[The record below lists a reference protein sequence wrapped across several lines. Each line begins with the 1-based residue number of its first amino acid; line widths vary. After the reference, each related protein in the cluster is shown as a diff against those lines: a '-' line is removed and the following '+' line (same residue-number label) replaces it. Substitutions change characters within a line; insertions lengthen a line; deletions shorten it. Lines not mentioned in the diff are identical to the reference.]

1 MAVGLPLKTTYAN
14 GDVYSAS
21 DVNDTNGTINITA
34 APFAAGKNKII
45 NGDFRFNQ
53 RNFTSNTTDNSYNFD
68 RFNQANGGT
77 TGTLTVTPQ
86 TFTLG
91 SAPVT
96 GYEAANFVQCLTASG
111 ASTNTY
117 ALYNQPIEDVRTF
130 AGQTVTLS
138 FWAKAASGTPKIATE
153 LAQVFGS
160 GGSPSATVFTAG
172 GTVTLSTSWAR
183 YSTTINVPSIS
194 GKTLGTDANTS
205 CLVASLWLSA
215 GSTFN
220 TRASSIGLQNATF
233 QIWGMQLEAGSTATA
248 FQTATGSIQGELA
261 ACERYYETSFDIGQ
275 TPASN
280 ATFQGAILTAANN
293 GGFVPN
299 NVYAG
304 WTFKTKKRAIPT
316 ITLLNPAN
324 ASAAASTVRIYSA
337 GGSGADASSAVI
349 WSSTNQVNQNITV
362 VGTLTSALVG
372 FAYVASAEL

>member
-1 MAVGLPLKTTYAN
+1 
-14 GDVYSAS
+14 
-21 DVNDTNGTINITA
+21 
-34 APFAAGKNKII
+34 
-45 NGDFRFNQ
+45 
-53 RNFTSNTTDNSYNFD
+53 
-68 RFNQANGGT
+68 
-77 TGTLTVTPQ
+77 
-86 TFTLG
+86 
-91 SAPVT
+91 
-96 GYEAANFVQCLTASG
+96 
-111 ASTNTY
+111 
-117 ALYNQPIEDVRTF
+117 
-130 AGQTVTLS
+130 
-138 FWAKAASGTPKIATE
+138 
-153 LAQVFGS
+153 
-160 GGSPSATVFTAG
+160 VFTAG

>member
-1 MAVGLPLKTTYAN
+1 MATGWPMKTTYAN
-14 GDVYSAS
+14 GDVYSAG
-21 DVNDTNGTINITA
+21 DVNDITGTINLLGSSVA
-34 APFAAGKNKII
+34 YAAGKNKII
-45 NGDFRFNQ
+45 NGDFGVNQ
-53 RNFTSNTTDNSYNFD
+53 RAFTSTTTSATYGFD
-68 RFNQANGGT
+68 RFRMIASDGT
-77 TGTLTVTPQ
+77 STYTAQ
-86 TFTLG
+86 TFTAG
-91 SAPVT
+91 AAPVA
-96 GYEAANFVQCLTASG
+96 GYEAKNFAQL
-111 ASTNTY
+111 ASTGQTLTT
-117 ALYNQPIEDVRTF
+117 AQTRLDQPIEDVRTF
-130 AGQTVTLS
+130 ANETVTVS
-138 FWAKAASGTPKIATE
+138 FWAKATSGTPSVSVE
-153 LAQVFGS
+153 LQQYFGS
-160 GGSPSATVFTAG
+160 GGSPSATVNTFAG
-172 GTVTLSTSWAR
+172 KVTLTTSWAR
-183 YSTTINVPSIS
+183 YSVTIAVPSIS
-194 GKTLGTDANTS
+194 GKTIGTANDAYLGLNIFT
-205 CLVASLWLSA
+205 SA

-220 TRASSIGLQNATF
+220 SRTGTLGIQTTTIAFWGV
-233 QIWGMQLEAGSTATA
+233 QIESGSTATA
-248 FQTATGSIQGELA
+248 FQTATGTIQGELA

-362 VGTLTSALVG
+362 VGTLSSALVG